1 MKAVYVQEGKSL
13 DYKNGSG
20 TDILAGDVVIMGSRA
35 GVAGTDIPVGLTGSI
50 HIEGVFKIPKKAAEA
65 ITAGAVVFYSEDGLT
80 AVSAEKAAQVTV
92 GYAVAA
98 AAESDATV
106 MVKLLG

>member
-1 MKAVYVQEGKSL
+1 M
-13 DYKNGSG
+13 
-20 TDILAGDVVIMGSRA
+20 
-35 GVAGTDIPVGLTGSI
+35 
-50 HIEGVFKIPKKAAEA
+50 EGVFKIPKKAAEA

>member
-13 DYKNGSG
+13 DYKNESG
-20 TDILAGDVVIMGSRA
+20 TDILAG
-35 GVAGTDIPVGLTGSI
+35 GLIGSI
-50 HIEGVFKIPKKAAEA
+50 HMEGVFKIPKKAAEA

-80 AVSAEKAAQVTV
+80 AVAAEKAAQVTV
-92 GYAVAA
+92 GYAVSA

>member
-13 DYKNGSG
+13 DYKNVSG

-35 GVAGTDIPVGLTGSI
+35 GVAGTHIPAGQTGSL
-50 HIEGVFKIPKKAAEA
+50 HMEGVFKIPKKAAEA
-65 ITAGAVVFYSEDGLT
+65 ITAGADVFYSEEGLT
-80 AVSAEKAAQVTV
+80 AVSTGKSPQVTV